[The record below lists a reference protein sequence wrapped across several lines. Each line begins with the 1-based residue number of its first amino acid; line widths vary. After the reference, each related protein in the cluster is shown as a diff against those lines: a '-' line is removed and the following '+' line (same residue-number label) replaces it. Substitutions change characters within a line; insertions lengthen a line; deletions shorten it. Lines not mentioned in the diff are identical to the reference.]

1 MANRVL
7 HSFCFQF
14 PDRLPFQLNDVGSMH
29 NSVKN
34 GIRNGWIIKQVILFT
49 TGELACDNQRALRRL
64 LVDDFQQ
71 YWTNIDVDPAN
82 AQVIND

>member
-1 MANRVL
+1 
-7 HSFCFQF
+7 
-14 PDRLPFQLNDVGSMH
+14 MH
-29 NSVKN
+29 NPVKN
-34 GIRNGWIIKQVILFT
+34 GIRDGWIIKQVIPFT

-71 YWTNIDVDPAN
+71 YWANIDVDPAN